1 MIYHLSYAS
10 DNMSKSLELSRRSAL
25 ALGRCNAVLQIDIDP
40 VFVETNKH
48 ILSQQRGA
56 GYWLWKPYIIH
67 KALQN
72 GRDGEYYVYT
82 DAGVEFVSDIGYI
95 IKKMQLDNLDVFL
108 FGNNYQ
114 HRDWCKREVFDALGC
129 KDGHQVQ
136 ASAMVFKVSDFAL
149 QVANEWLS
157 CCQVDHYIDDIV
169 YDSYQYPS
177 FQEHRHDQAILTAVA
192 QAHGIPLHWWPAC
205 YNDGAFT
212 YDKGTYTDNYP
223 VIFHHHRKRNNE
235 W

>member
-10 DNMSKSLELSRRSAL
+10 DNMTKSLMYCCQSAL
-25 ALGRCNAVLQIDIDP
+25 NHGCNATFHMTIDP
-40 VFVETNKH
+40 IFAETNKH
-48 ILSQQRGA
+48 ILSQPRGA

-67 KALQN
+67 RAIDW
-72 GRDGEYYVYT
+72 GHDGDYYVYT
-82 DAGVEFVSDIGYI
+82 DAGVEFMCNIRHI
-95 IKKMQLDNLDVFL
+95 IEVMEREKSDVFL

-129 KDGHQVQ
+129 RDGHQVQ
-136 ASAMVFKVSDFAL
+136 ASAMIFKVSDFAL

-157 CCQVDHYIDDIV
+157 WCQVDHYIDDIV

-192 QAHGIPLHWWPAC
+192 QAHNIPLHWWPAS

-223 VIFHHHRKRNNE
+223 VIFHHHRKRNYE